1 MPKIVQAIL
10 LTTVSMTIPLLG
22 GETTLCPPGCG
33 PGHWSTAAIDLSPAK
48 MKAPYES
55 RDITVDSPD
64 RQKSL
69 RVVKDHWWVE
79 IAELKIFP
87 PAEAAEILY
96 PAEAAWAPDS
106 RSLFITQSAGYSTGY
121 RVDVYRISDSKLVQI
136 HLSSIV
142 ARAFDRR
149 HRCSDGQVSNDPNTA
164 GFKWLDDS
172 DRLLVVAEAPPV
184 GVCKDANYFG
194 GYEVSLTSRKIL
206 QSFSPQQ
213 LHDQWDGELGERLR
227 DDLTL
232 LSGDAKTKEP

>member
-10 LTTVSMTIPLLG
+10 LTTVSAIIPLLG
-22 GETTLCPPGCG
+22 SETTLCPPGCG
-33 PGHWSTAAIDLSPAK
+33 PGRWSTAAIDLSLAK

-55 RDITVDSPD
+55 RDIKVDSPD
-64 RQKSL
+64 GHKSL

-79 IAELKIFP
+79 VAGRKIFR
-87 PAEAAEILY
+87 PAKAAEILY

-121 RVDVYRISDSKLVQI
+121 HVDVYRISDSTVVQI
-136 HLSSIV
+136 QLSSIV

-149 HRCSDGQVSNDPNTA
+149 HRCFDGQVSNDPNTA
-164 GFKWLDDS
+164 GFKWLDGA
-172 DRLLVVAEAPPV
+172 DRLVVVAEAPPV

-206 QSFSPQQ
+206 QRFSPQQ
-213 LHDQWDGELGERLR
+213 LHDQWDAELGERLR
-227 DDLTL
+227 DNLTL
-232 LSGDAKTKEP
+232 L